1 MKHLPFPRWSSVVVL
16 LGMGACNLLHP
27 LAFLPESKRKVPA
40 EFDKLRNRRAAVLVW
55 VPTATLFDYPHAR
68 LELATYVADKL
79 AYETAQRDQGTS
91 LVVARDVEDFLQRN
105 ADAQV
110 HPQLVGKKFDC
121 HYVIYLEV
129 LQFHIRDP
137 NQPQMLRA
145 TIEAAVTVHDIRA
158 DAERAQRVPL
168 ETVKCEYPTDG
179 PVLMSATNSM
189 QIREGAYR
197 KFAEMAARKFYDHTE
212 DP

>member
-1 MKHLPFPRWSSVVVL
+1 MTNSARLRWSFAASL
-16 LGMGACNLLHP
+16 LCAGACNLLRP
-27 LAFLPESKRKVPA
+27 LAFLPEAKQKVPA

-55 VPTATLFDYPHAR
+55 VPTSTLFDYPHAR

-91 LVVARDVEDFLQRN
+91 LVAARDVEDFLQKN
-105 ADAQV
+105 VDAQV
-110 HPQLVGKKFDC
+110 NPQLVGKKFDC
-121 HYVIYLEV
+121 NYVIYLEV

-179 PVLMSATNSM
+179 PVLLSATNSM
-189 QIREGAYR
+189 QIRAGAYR